1 MNEDNT
7 SIKMSISFGARS
19 AASLILLS
27 SWLDSIK
34 ALSDRAF
41 PANKVRMVVSEHHA
55 GSNSC
60 HTFDKC
66 DYD

>member
-19 AASLILLS
+19 AASLTLFLARQYKSTFRQSIPRLLS
-27 SWLDSIK
+27 
-34 ALSDRAF
+34 
-41 PANKVRMVVSEHHA
+41 RMVVSEHHA